1 MWFAR
6 VVSPMKRVDEA
17 VEILGVEIKRKE
29 LRAGRFERARL
40 RPRRNSLSVIL
51 SEAESKDLLFA

>member
-1 MWFAR
+1 
-6 VVSPMKRVDEA
+6 MKRVDEA